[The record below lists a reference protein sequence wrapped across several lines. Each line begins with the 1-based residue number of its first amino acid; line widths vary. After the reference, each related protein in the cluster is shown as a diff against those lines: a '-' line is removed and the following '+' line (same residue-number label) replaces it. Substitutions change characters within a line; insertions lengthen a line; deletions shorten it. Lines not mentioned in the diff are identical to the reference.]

1 MQTRLSRPLSF
12 FDSRMSTNP
21 YLNAV
26 LASAYIVVVAF
37 AMYFGSQNAGEAD
50 SVLAPI
56 AMLSLL
62 VLSVAVMGYLF
73 FFQPVQMFMAGGTA
87 EANGFFLKIF
97 RYFAIIPLLF
107 LAL

>member
-1 MQTRLSRPLSF
+1 
-12 FDSRMSTNP
+12 MSTNP
-21 YLNAV
+21 YVNAL
-26 LASAYIVVVAF
+26 LAAAYIVVVAF

-73 FFQPVQMFMAGGTA
+73 FFQPVQMFMAGGAAGAGGTFFQNA
-87 EANGFFLKIF
+87 IGFFSPLSF
-97 RYFAIIPLLF
+97 IPPTPLF
-107 LAL
+107 KS